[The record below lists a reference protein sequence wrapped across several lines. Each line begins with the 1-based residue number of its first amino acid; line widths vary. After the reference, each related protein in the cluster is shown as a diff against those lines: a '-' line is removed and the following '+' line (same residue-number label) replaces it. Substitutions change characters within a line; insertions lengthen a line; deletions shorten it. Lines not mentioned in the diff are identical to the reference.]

1 MWACSSTAC
10 LDGSGSWCSKATT
23 SSKKP
28 CPNEQGFFVRI
39 FGAMRNALLALFV
52 LLVVSAGGQWT
63 FTGNSTATWEQA
75 IARYQELDR
84 RHHGA
89 QLFEIGEDDD
99 GSPLHVFVI
108 SDGSGF
114 TPDSIRAAGKSILWI
129 TNGIHPGEPDGV
141 DASLL
146 LAQALLES
154 DQYMGLLAKTAVC
167 IVPVYNVSGAKQR
180 SATSR
185 ANQNGPAEYG
195 FRGNARNLDLNR
207 DFMKMDA
214 RNTWSLVEALG
225 IMDPDVYFE
234 THVSNGADHQYVMEL
249 LTTQKDKLNGGL
261 SDFMT
266 RTMIPELH
274 AWMGRK
280 GMLMCPYFETRGEIP
295 EDGLFGFSDSPR
307 YSSGY
312 NALFDRIG
320 ILAES
325 HMLKPYAD
333 RVNATFQLMLA
344 TLAVMDRHGTELM
357 KRRADA
363 KRFTASMTELGMNW
377 RLDSTAWT
385 KLPWKGFTAER
396 VKSDVTGMDRIRYDH
411 DRPTDAEVPWN
422 DTYRAAVVKRK
433 PKACIVPAA
442 WREVVMRLK
451 ANGVRMRELAR
462 DTVLAMEQDSI
473 GEMSTSRSPYEGHY
487 LHSAIRT
494 STRRMRI
501 TVPKGAYFI
510 PMGQATD
517 RYVMEALEPEGDDS
531 FFAWGF
537 FDSAL
542 QQKEWF
548 SDYVFEDI
556 AAELLSKDPALMA
569 ALEARRASDPA
580 FAADAWAQL
589 VFVYQRSPYFE
600 PGYRKYPVLR
610 VHD

>member
-1 MWACSSTAC
+1 M
-10 LDGSGSWCSKATT
+10 
-23 SSKKP
+23 
-28 CPNEQGFFVRI
+28 RI
-39 FGAMRNALLALFV
+39 LLV
-52 LLVVSAGGQWT
+52 LLSSLLFLSLNGQWA
-63 FTGNSTATWEQA
+63 FKGDSTVTWEQA
-75 IARYQELDR
+75 IARYRELDR
-84 RHHGA
+84 RHSGA

-99 GSPLHVFVI
+99 GSPLHLFVI

-129 TNGIHPGEPDGV
+129 TNGIHPGEPDGI

-154 DQYMGLLAKTAVC
+154 DQYMGLLVNTAVC

-207 DFMKMDA
+207 DFIKMDA
-214 RNTWSLVEALG
+214 RNTWSLVESLG

-274 AWMGRK
+274 AWMESK

-295 EDGLFGFSDSPR
+295 EDGLYGFSDGPR

-320 ILAES
+320 ILSES

-344 TLAVMDRHGTELM
+344 TLAGMNEHGAELI
-357 KRRADA
+357 KRRRDA
-363 KRFTASMTELGMNW
+363 KRFTANMTELGMNW
-377 RLDSTAWT
+377 RLDTAAWT
-385 KLPWKGFTAER
+385 TLHWKGYTPER
-396 VKSDVTGMDRIRYDH
+396 TKSDVTGLERINYDH
-411 DRPTDAEVPWN
+411 GRPTDAQVPWN
-422 DTYRAAVVKRK
+422 DSYSAALVKRK
-433 PKACIVPAA
+433 PKAYIVAAA
-442 WREVVMRLK
+442 WREVVVRLK
-451 ANGVRMRELAR
+451 ANEVDARELR
-462 DTVLAMEQDSI
+462 NDTVLLVEQDSI
-473 GEMSTSRSPYEGHY
+473 AGFETVRAPYEGHY
-487 LHSAIRT
+487 LHHGIHSVSKQIR
-494 STRRMRI
+494 I
-501 TVPKGAYFI
+501 VVPKGSWLV
-510 PMGQATD
+510 PMGRPTD

-537 FDSAL
+537 FDSVL

-548 SDYVFEDI
+548 SDYVFEDL
-556 AAELLSKDPALMA
+556 AAEWLMKNPQVKA
-569 ALEARRASDPA
+569 ALDAKRAADPA
-580 FAADAWAQL
+580 FAADSFAQL
-589 VFVYQRSPYFE
+589 SFVYQRSPWFE
-600 PGYRKYPVLR
+600 PGFRKYPVLR
-610 VHD
+610 VPH